1 MAKGAANA
9 RRYFLNQQF
18 SCLGTHK
25 GSCSVVV
32 CVRKKSPSRSEG
44 RGFEVDRKSSR
55 PIRRSAS
62 SQSGNLVGQEN
73 QGWGIRRTT
82 AGLPAMFIA
91 RNTGSFHG
99 LLAGKPSAAEL
110 EW

>member
-18 SCLGTHK
+18 SCLGTHR

-44 RGFEVDRKSSR
+44 RGFEVVRKSSR

-73 QGWGIRRTT
+73 QGWTSGNVYS
-82 AGLPAMFIA
+82 AQYWFIS
-91 RNTGSFHG
+91 RPFGRPF
-99 LLAGKPSAAEL
+99 PSL
-110 EW
+110 